1 MQKLKTCHIV
11 WALGTKDLR
20 RRVLKKWGKE
30 RCIEFIKQGQM
41 LFGMHVYQKQ
51 NQTKSLDI
59 FGMSILF

>member
-20 RRVLKKWGKE
+20 RRVLKKWGKL
-30 RCIEFIKQGQM
+30 M

-59 FGMSILF
+59 FGMYILF